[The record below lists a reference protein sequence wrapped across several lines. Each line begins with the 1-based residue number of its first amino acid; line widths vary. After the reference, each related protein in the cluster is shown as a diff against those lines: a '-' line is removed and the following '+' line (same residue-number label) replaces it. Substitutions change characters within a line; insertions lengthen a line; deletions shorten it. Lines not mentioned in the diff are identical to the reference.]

1 MSTFNANRVN
11 GLSNAMS
18 NYMENKKAAD
28 DVFDSDEFV
37 VNLVKSGY
45 FENIFPMLVPMS
57 LVKIIMA
64 HANDTIPY
72 FAYLPLLGNVAKD
85 YDPNTGI
92 WNEYDDLEHL
102 FNHTMIVPM
111 VVINQNFSAENL
123 GTVSFIIM
131 LGHYNIGISG
141 TLSESNGVK
150 KFEPNQSLF
159 YVRKATGRMADIPI
173 SGMP

>member
-18 NYMENKKAAD
+18 NYMENKKAED
-28 DVFDSDEFV
+28 DAFDSDEFV
-37 VNLVKSGY
+37 VKLVKSGY

-102 FNHTMIVPM
+102 WWLLIRIFLPKILVLYHLLSCMDTI
-111 VVINQNFSAENL
+111 ISAFQGRFRNL
-123 GTVSFIIM
+123 
-131 LGHYNIGISG
+131 
-141 TLSESNGVK
+141 
-150 KFEPNQSLF
+150 
-159 YVRKATGRMADIPI
+159 MA
-173 SGMP
+173 